1 MKVLRIPSEL
11 TYDFILNIHYAKRI
25 PPITYAYGLYD
36 ENDLIGIV
44 TYGTPSS
51 ATLKQGIA
59 GKKYESIILELNRLV
74 ITKKIKNSAS
84 YLISNSIKML
94 PNPTIIVSYADLE
107 MNHNGYVYQAANFIY
122 TGLSAKRT
130 DWKINGMEKLHG
142 QTIADMSRGQENR
155 AEYMRERF
163 GDDFYLKERSRKH
176 RYIFIHANK
185 KDKKEIQS
193 NLKYKVVSYPKG
205 ESKLYQIE
213 KSISIQP
220 NLFV

>member
-11 TYDFILNIHYAKRI
+11 TYDFILNVHYAKRI

-44 TYGTPSS
+44 TYGTPLSH
-51 ATLKQGIA
+51 TLRQGIA
-59 GKKYESIILELNRLV
+59 GKQYEPIVLELNRLV

-94 PNPTIIVSYADLE
+94 PNPTIVVSYADLE
-107 MNHNGYVYQAANFIY
+107 MNHNGYVYQATNFIY
-122 TGLSAKRT
+122 TGLSASVKDYAVKGKEAKHHRT
-130 DWKINGMEKLHG
+130 VYDE
-142 QTIADMSRGQENR
+142 SRGKENR
-155 AEYMRERF
+155 VQYLKDKY

-176 RYIFIHANK
+176 RYIFIHAHK

-205 ESKLYQIE
+205 ESKLYQVE